1 MIADAHPV
9 SAAPMGVMVLAAG
22 RGERMRPLTDSVPKP
37 LLPVKGKAL
46 LAWHL
51 ESLAR
56 EGFCHVTINIAHL
69 GEQIRA
75 FAGDGTR
82 FGLRIRYA
90 PEPEHAL
97 ETAGGIVAARPW
109 EDDHGRNLDD
119 RFLAINA
126 DVWTDWPLREAFHIR
141 EAMRESRAPRPLCH
155 LVLVRNPT
163 HHPQGDFSLET
174 DSRLVRPR
182 TPDNSLT
189 FSGLGV
195 YDRQMFAPIVPGTRL
210 ALAPMLHEVVAAGR
224 CSGSVHRGIWS
235 DVGTPERL
243 AQLNA
248 TAGETRG
255 TP

>member
-1 MIADAHPV
+1 MIVDSHPV

-37 LLPVKGKAL
+37 LLCVKGKAL

-82 FGLRIRYA
+82 FGLRVRYA

-97 ETAGGIVAARPW
+97 ETAGGIAAARPW
-109 EDDHGRNLDD
+109 EDDRGQSLDD
-119 RFLAINA
+119 RFLVINA

-141 EAMRESRAPRPLCH
+141 EAMRESEVPRPLCH

-174 DSRLVRPR
+174 DRGLVRPR
-182 TPDNSLT
+182 AADDSLT

-195 YDRQMFAPIVPGTRL
+195 YDRQMFASIVPGTRV

-224 CSGSVHRGIWS
+224 CSGSVHHGIWS

-248 TAGETRG
+248 ATGETPV